1 MIHDTVHRRM
11 AETVASWAITAAHDD
26 APPDG
31 REVFMQGADY
41 ARARYLAYLAE
52 LDWRPC
58 PECGD
63 PSLPPERFRVLAHN
77 ALDRAEA
84 DVQWAAD
91 LMRRFGPDVSKRYRL
106 G

>member
-1 MIHDTVHRRM
+1 MHDTVHRRV
-11 AETVASWAITAAHDD
+11 AEAVASWAITAAHDD
-26 APPDG
+26 PPPDG
-31 REVFMQGADY
+31 RQVLMQGADY

-58 PECGD
+58 SECGD

-77 ALDRAEA
+77 ALDGAEA
-84 DVQWAAD
+84 DVRWASD
-91 LMRRFGPDVSKRYRL
+91 LMRRFEPDVSKWHRR